1 MLWQDQVPLAQVQ
14 WADWLQLMTQGE
26 TLTIPVVVFLPPTQ
40 RKSMAQQQ
48 VLVTLAPV
56 SRFLVVKEPMAQHQ
70 ISLAGA
76 LLRLMDRYQG
86 QEVVDPARQLAY
98 CAKQ

>member
-26 TLTIPVVVFLPPTQ
+26 TLTIPVVAFLPPTQ

-48 VLVTLAPV
+48 VLVILARRNRLPIE
-56 SRFLVVKEPMAQHQ
+56 SRPMPQ
-70 ISLAGA
+70 
-76 LLRLMDRYQG
+76 
-86 QEVVDPARQLAY
+86 
-98 CAKQ
+98 